1 MMAFEKTRLAVAATA
16 LCLAATTASSA
27 TIVVS
32 ADEWAL
38 SDTGYANAGLA
49 NVDTYV
55 QNIVAEFGPRL
66 HAFSTNFS
74 YTGAQLAASMA
85 NAGATYS
92 TGLGITFDLPT
103 LSTFD
108 GILLGGNYLSDA
120 EETVLGQF
128 VAGGG
133 SVYIV
138 AGTGIGGAAAEAE
151 AWNDFLSPFDIQLIG
166 SYVGPT
172 GNVAVSGDPLF
183 SGVSQLYQDNA
194 NGMQLTSKVVCCAS
208 QPLYAVSRDST
219 TVIPL
224 PASGLLFMP
233 ILLVCGYLLRRRA
246 RPA

>member
-1 MMAFEKTRLAVAATA
+1 MALKKTRLAVASVA
-16 LCLAATTASSA
+16 LCLAASTAGSA

-38 SDTGYANAGLA
+38 SDPGYAIAGAA
-49 NVDTYV
+49 NVDAYV
-55 QNIVAEFGPRL
+55 QNIVAEFGTRL
-66 HAFSTNFS
+66 HAYSTNFS
-74 YTGAQLAASMA
+74 YTGGQLATSMA
-85 NAGATYS
+85 DAGATYS

-103 LSTFD
+103 LSSFD
-108 GILLGGNYLSDA
+108 GVLLGGNYLSDA
-120 EETVLGQF
+120 EKTVLGQF

-138 AGTGIGGAAAEAE
+138 AGTGIGGPEAEAA
-151 AWNDFLSPFDIQLIG
+151 AWNDFLSPFGIQLLG

-172 GNVAVSGDPLF
+172 GNVAVSGDALF
-183 SGVSQLYQDNA
+183 DGVSQLYQDNA
-194 NGMQLTSKVVCCAS
+194 NGMQLTANVVCCES

-224 PASGLLFMP
+224 PASGLLFAP
-233 ILLVCGYLLRRRA
+233 ILLVCGYLLRRRT